1 MLKQRVLTAL
11 ALVGG
16 LLLALFQ
23 LPFAWVASL
32 FLVVVALGGWEWAGL
47 LKMGPGARRGY
58 ALALLLPCIAL
69 WWAQMPMPFLQAVF
83 FLSLGFW
90 CLVVPVWF
98 RRKWLLK
105 NDLTGWFIGGLL
117 LIPSWAGMVL
127 LQQQGP
133 KTLLAAMAVVW
144 VADIAAYFTGRLFG
158 RHKLA
163 PQISPGKTWEGAA
176 GAVVGVLAYGLTLAF
191 VSGRADHWQA
201 AQWGLAVAILLVLTI
216 LSIAGDLFESLAKRQ
231 AGLKDSGR
239 LLPGHG
245 GVLDRIDSLTA
256 TLPLAALLATAFP

>member
-1 MLKQRVLTAL
+1 MLKERVLTAL
-11 ALVGG
+11 ALVGA

-23 LPFAWVASL
+23 LPLAGVASV
-32 FLVVVALGGWEWAGL
+32 FLLIVALGAWEWAGL
-47 LKMGPGARRGY
+47 LKMGPRARRVY
-58 ALALLLPCIAL
+58 AMALLLPCALL
-69 WWAQMPMPFLQAVF
+69 WWADMPGATLDALC

-90 CLVVPVWF
+90 CLLIPFWF

-105 NDLTGWFIGGLL
+105 NDLLGWMIGGLL
-117 LIPSWAGMVL
+117 LIPSWGAMVL
-127 LQQQGP
+127 LQQRGP
-133 KTLLAAMAVVW
+133 WVLLAAMGAVW

-176 GAVVGVLAYGLTLAF
+176 GAVVGVLIYGISLAF
-191 VSGRADHWQA
+191 FHAQAGQWQA
-201 AQWGLAVAILLVLTI
+201 GQWAWVLALLLGMTA

-231 AGLKDSGR
+231 AGVKDSGR
-239 LLPGHG
+239 ILPGHG

-256 TLPLAALLATAFP
+256 TLPLAALLAKGFS